1 MYILYSNYIIRF
13 ILSSKTKIVSYSSG
27 RFISIYSNN
36 YPSLILI
43 FISFV
48 NSRVVYNSMIYSYL
62 LLILP
67 FSTICANFIIKFTL
81 LGPVLDSELLF
92 VFSIIYTRPHMVD
105 SCLWNIQLSC
115 HSQFFWHYLIIVN
128 IDKIS
133 IGGIIINF
141 LYICVKYSSYVG
153 SWTLTLKIL
162 LQYLIHY
169 LDINFAFR
177 MFQYLCFLLNSIIWI
192 IIWLS
197 QVFILI
203 SYYSPEFLSWL
214 LSLLYFNYLLL
225 IGILIILKSS
235 P

>member
-1 MYILYSNYIIRF
+1 MAQSWIQTYYLYFPLYIHGPIWWIIVCRIFNY
-13 ILSSKTKIVSYSSG
+13 LVT
-27 RFISIYSNN
+27 
-36 YPSLILI
+36 
-43 FISFV
+43 
-48 NSRVVYNSMIYSYL
+48 
-62 LLILP
+62 
-67 FSTICANFIIKFTL
+67 
-81 LGPVLDSELLF
+81 DS
-92 VFSIIYTRPHMVD
+92 
-105 SCLWNIQLSC
+105 
-115 HSQFFWHYLIIVN
+115 FFWHYLIIVN
-128 IDKIS
+128 IDNIS

-169 LDINFAFR
+169 PDINFAFR

-203 SYYSPEFLSWL
+203 SYYSPEFLAWL